1 MATFNFSW
9 KLRLSSVK
17 LKFVVFI
24 LFSKLSL
31 FDLHNVDCVF
41 IELVRRTELNRAL

>member
-1 MATFNFSW
+1 MATLNFFW
-9 KLRLSSVK
+9 ELRLSSVK

-24 LFSKLSL
+24 LFGKLSI
-31 FDLHNVDCVF
+31 FDLHYVDCVF